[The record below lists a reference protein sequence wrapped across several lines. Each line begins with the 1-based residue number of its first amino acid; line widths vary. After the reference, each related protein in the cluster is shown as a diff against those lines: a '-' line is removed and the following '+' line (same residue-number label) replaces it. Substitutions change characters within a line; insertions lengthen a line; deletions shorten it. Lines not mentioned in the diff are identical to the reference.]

1 MINQFRRVFSLG
13 ALVSFSALFLSGCE
27 KAALL
32 NPKGLI
38 AADELKLLI
47 TAVLLM
53 LIIVLPVLIL
63 VGVIAYRYRASN
75 KKAKYDPHF
84 HSLKLEVFWWFFPIV
99 IIAFLAVVTWKSTH
113 YLDPYRSLDSNKKPL
128 TVQVVS
134 LNWRWLF
141 IYPEQKIAT
150 INYLKLPVDTPI
162 NFKLT
167 SDAPMN
173 SFVIRQLGGQIY
185 TMAGMQTKLSLI
197 ANESA
202 NYQGMALGFSG
213 DGYDKMF
220 FTASVVDAAAFDA
233 WVNSVKKSSNS
244 LNFNTYSRLVPDSQ
258 DTSVM
263 YFNLA
268 DDRLFYQ
275 IMDKYM
281 SPDMSASMSDQR

>member
-1 MINQFRRVFSLG
+1 MFSLG
-13 ALVSFSALFLSGCE
+13 AIVSFSAFFLSGCE

-47 TAVLLM
+47 TSVLLM

-63 VGVIAYRYRASN
+63 VGVMAYRYRASN
-75 KKAKYDPHF
+75 KKAKYQPGF
-84 HSLKLEVFWWFFPIV
+84 HSVKLEVFWWFFPIV

-113 YLDPYRSLDSNKKPL
+113 YLDPYRPLDSTKKPI
-128 TVQVVS
+128 TIQVVS

-141 IYPEQKIAT
+141 IYPEQQIAT
-150 INYLKLPVDTPI
+150 INYLEFPVDTPI

-197 ANESA
+197 ANEA
-202 NYQGMALGFSG
+202 GNYQGMALGFSG
-213 DGYDKMF
+213 DGFDKMF
-220 FTASVVDAAAFDA
+220 FNTKVVDAPTFDA
-233 WVNSVKKSSNS
+233 WVNSVKKSANI
-244 LNFNTYSRLVPDSQ
+244 LNFSTYARLVPDSQ

-263 YFNLA
+263 YFKLGDN
-268 DDRLFYQ
+268 RLFYK

>member
-1 MINQFRRVFSLG
+1 
-13 ALVSFSALFLSGCE
+13 
-27 KAALL
+27 
-32 NPKGLI
+32 
-38 AADELKLLI
+38 
-47 TAVLLM
+47 
-53 LIIVLPVLIL
+53 
-63 VGVIAYRYRASN
+63 VIAYRYRASN